1 MKHLLWLILLLI
13 LPGCSPPTAQFIK
26 EQQVAPI
33 TYIDIAPMR
42 EVEDRLTKAFA
53 EQVDW
58 DIYDD
63 ALLKTGISTI
73 KAEFDWLSHEA
84 QKTGSLSFYDVVVA
98 NKKVLYFWGLVRDEL
113 DEIVTNG
120 EVDSD
125 TSLIY
130 YYVRRDIERALM
142 EWKMSVDAAEADINA
157 KIGKY
162 DVDQIKKAFDMLK
175 PFIATVL

>member
-1 MKHLLWLILLLI
+1 MLWLILLLI
-13 LPGCSPPTAQFIK
+13 LPGCSPPTAKFIRDQ
-26 EQQVAPI
+26 EVAPV

-58 DIYDD
+58 DTYDD
-63 ALLKTGISTI
+63 ELIVRGIATI
-73 KAEFDWLSHEA
+73 KAEFEWLSQKA
-84 QKTGSLSFYDVVVA
+84 QANGSLSFYDVVVA
-98 NKKVLYFWGLVRDEL
+98 NEKVEYFWGKVRGEL
-113 DEIVTNG
+113 DEIVMNG

-130 YYVRRDIERALM
+130 YYVRRDIEKSLLK
-142 EWKMSVDAAEADINA
+142 WKLSVKEAEANIDA

-162 DVDQIKKAFDMLK
+162 DVDQIKEAFDMLK
-175 PFIATVL
+175 PFLSTVLL